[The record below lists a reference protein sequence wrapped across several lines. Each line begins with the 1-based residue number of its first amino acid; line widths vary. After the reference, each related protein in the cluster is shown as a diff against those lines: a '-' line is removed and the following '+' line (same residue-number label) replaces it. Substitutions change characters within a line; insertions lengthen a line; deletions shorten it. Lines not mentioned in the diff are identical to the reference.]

1 MRFAAQVAEIG
12 VVALQNGDVAL
23 KFFDVLVLNA
33 EERGVLKGVPYTILV
48 LNLLLTRKDA
58 FFFVCV
64 VTWWDVLELGQVNH
78 NLRH

>member
-1 MRFAAQVAEIG
+1 LRFAAQVAEIG

-48 LNLLLTRKDA
+48 
-58 FFFVCV
+58 
-64 VTWWDVLELGQVNH
+64 
-78 NLRH
+78 